1 MRKIDKMGK
10 MATGTKAFVGFISIV
25 LVIVLLAQFG
35 VFGQNIGQTPSD
47 PNVIST
53 CDSTTS
59 PNLTI
64 KAYDKE
70 AGTALTEATNL
81 YRVKGDKTF
90 STFTAG
96 TGFDANAGDTIE
108 IVMGITTSD
117 FTDNAYG
124 QMKEIVVECKETP
137 SVEYE
142 MVNDEIETEL
152 TATFLDA
159 EESASAETYV
169 AGQTQDI
176 TIKLQAG
183 VKEYFGNPYIGGN
196 SNVLVLNLN
205 TTEWDAPEKVSVGG
219 VELKKVATPQRH
231 VAVASMIAYAYEM
244 PVITDVATKI
254 VVSMNADDTTAPATD
269 MTAHMY
275 AGNYFYNADNQEI
288 ESGVENEEGL
298 AVGTDASDTLA
309 LDFTA

>member
-1 MRKIDKMGK
+1 MRKIGKMGK
-10 MATGTKAFVGFISIV
+10 KNIGGGLAIGGI
-25 LVIVLLAQFG
+25 LIVLLIVGYMA
-35 VFGQNIGQTPSD
+35 FGQNINQPSN
-47 PNVIST
+47 PNVIT
-53 CDSTTS
+53 GCDSTTS
-59 PNLTI
+59 PNITI

-70 AGTALTEATNL
+70 TGTALTEATNL
-81 YRVKGDKTF
+81 YRVKGDKTW

-96 TGFDANAGDTIE
+96 TGFAANAGDTLE
-108 IVMGITTSD
+108 IVMGIDTTD

-124 QMKEIVVECKETP
+124 QKKEVVVECKETP
-137 SVEYE
+137 SVEFE
-142 MVNDEIETEL
+142 MVNDEVETSL
-152 TATFLDA
+152 SATFLDA

-205 TTEWDAPEKVSVGG
+205 TSEWDAPTKVSVGG
-219 VELKKVATPQRH
+219 VELSKVATPQRH

-254 VVSMNADDTTAPATD
+254 VVSMNADDTNAPATD

-275 AGNYFYNADNQEI
+275 AGNYYYNADNQAI

-298 AVGTDASDTLA
+298 AVGTDSSDTLV